1 MLAGS
6 TQSPTVPWRLGAAAP
21 SKLAMLAIGVALAA
35 FWVFLSTPAPDYFLV
50 DPDGGLFLYGGWHT
64 LHSGEQPQLDYLSH
78 YGPLSYWLRS
88 AALAITG
95 QEPVAEVLLCSVGY
109 VASYAALLWLLLRVC
124 GNRAVAIALLALALL
139 AMPRFYKFPVILL
152 PALSLLMALT
162 LLDSP
167 TRKRAAALGAV
178 TGITLLFRYDYGA
191 AAASIGVL
199 ALLLVRPLGSTGR
212 FGLFS
217 AATLAM
223 AAIVAPWLV
232 ALAWRPGLYQ
242 HLQDFGQSTSGVA
255 SGLGLPHPL
264 LGSRR
269 SHEFWM
275 FALFYALPVLLL
287 VVAALDWRAR
297 RGESASRYA
306 LVAFAALA
314 YLPQSA
320 HRADEGHLLQ
330 VLAPAFV
337 VLACLWRDV
346 RERRNGWSF
355 AFAALAFVATASVVI
370 WSAAERGS
378 FPRHSVTAAMDTWRA
393 TALRGRVYESPPTH
407 PWSPGYV
414 NAIHA
419 IDRCTASDER
429 VAVFPYA
436 HQIAYFAARLMPLP
450 TFLLVPG
457 YLDSV
462 PGQRKVIAGLRSGH
476 PALILW
482 DEAFTFDEDPR
493 RNPTHTH
500 ALVHEYVRTSYVPVG
515 TVGFFTA
522 YAPPDR
528 ADAMTRCISN
538 GQGPAGSGG

>member
-6 TQSPTVPWRLGAAAP
+6 AQSTNVPWRPGAEP
-21 SKLAMLAIGVALAA
+21 PMLATLAIGVALAA
-35 FWVFLSTPAPDYFLV
+35 FWVFLTTPAPDYFLV

-64 LHSGEQPQLDYLSH
+64 LRSGEQPQLDYLSH

-124 GNRAVAIALLALALL
+124 GNRAVVIALLSLALL

-152 PALSLLMALT
+152 PVLSLLAALA
-162 LLDSP
+162 LLESP

-199 ALLLVRPLGSTGR
+199 ALGLVRPLGSTGKR
-212 FGLFS
+212 GLFS
-217 AATLAM
+217 AATIAM
-223 AAIVAPWLV
+223 VAIVAPWLV

-242 HLQDFGQSTSGVA
+242 HLQDLWQSTSGVA

-264 LGSRR
+264 LGSTR

-275 FALFYALPVLLL
+275 FAVFYALPALLL
-287 VVAALDWRAR
+287 AAAALEWRAR
-297 RGESASRYA
+297 RSESAGRYA

-330 VLAPAFV
+330 VLAPSFV
-337 VLACLWRDV
+337 VLACLWWV
-346 RERRNGWSF
+346 ARERRNGWSI
-355 AFAALAFVATASVVI
+355 ACAALAFVAAASVVV

-378 FPRHSVTAAMDTWRA
+378 LRRHSLAASLDTWRA
-393 TALRGRVYESPPTH
+393 TALRSRLYEAPATH

-414 NAIHA
+414 KVIDA
-419 IDRCTASDER
+419 IDRCTAPDER
-429 VAVFPYA
+429 VAIFPYA

-482 DEAFTFDEDPR
+482 YEAFTFDEDPR

-500 ALVHEYVRTSYVPVG
+500 ALVHEYVRTSHVTVG

-522 YAPPDR
+522 YAPPER
-528 ADAMTRCISN
+528 ADAMARCISKR
-538 GQGPAGSGG
+538 PRLAGSGG